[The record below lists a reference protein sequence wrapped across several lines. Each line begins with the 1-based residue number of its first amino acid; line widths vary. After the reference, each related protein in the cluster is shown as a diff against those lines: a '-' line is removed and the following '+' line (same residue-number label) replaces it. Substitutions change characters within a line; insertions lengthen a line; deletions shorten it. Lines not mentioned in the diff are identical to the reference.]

1 MTENAIPRKSLD
13 SQEFL
18 QLRQAT
24 EKIGRVLQQRL
35 KEHLTI
41 LRPLF
46 IPRKLLGTY
55 IRSSSSEEVHGSDK
69 AFAELQERYA
79 VICEEPFALPKKL
92 QPPLPPISNFL
103 ESTPFRYTLT
113 LESDSDRQV
122 VITSATRFILSFQ
135 GECPLARLKG
145 MLNGSEAR
153 QADDMR
159 QALINHLAMV
169 LFLEHFPALVR
180 LLNDLNYQVQTHRFD
195 DLGGLEAVV
204 LSVPLKTFLPPDDFI
219 VEVTQLSGIPAFQE
233 LIEKDAVSSIPDPLQ
248 EALQET

>member
-1 MTENAIPRKSLD
+1 MAAIQVPRKSLD

-24 EKIGRVLQQRL
+24 ERIGRVLQQRL

-46 IPRKLLGTY
+46 IPRKLFGTY
-55 IRSSSSEEVHGSDK
+55 IKSSSTEEVHGSDK
-69 AFAELQERYA
+69 AFAELQERYGA
-79 VICEEPFALPKKL
+79 ICDEPFALPKKL

-103 ESTPFRYTLT
+103 EGTPFQYTLA
-113 LESDSDRQV
+113 LEGNADRTV
-122 VITSATRFILSFQ
+122 LITSATRFILSYQ
-135 GECPLARLKG
+135 GECPLSRLKG
-145 MLNGSEAR
+145 MLSGSEAR

-169 LFLEHFPALVR
+169 LFLEHFPALTR
-180 LLNDLNYQVQTHRFD
+180 LLGDLHYRVETHSFP

-204 LSVPLKTFLPPDDFI
+204 LTAPLKTFLPPDNFI
-219 VEVTQLSGIPAFQE
+219 TEVTQLSGIPAFQE
-233 LIEKDAVSSIPDPLQ
+233 LIEKDAVEAIPDPLQ
-248 EALQET
+248 EALQAE

>member
-1 MTENAIPRKSLD
+1 MTIQEIPRKSLD

-24 EKIGRVLQQRL
+24 ERMGKVLQQRL

-55 IRSSSSEEVHGSDK
+55 IRSASSEEVHGSDK
-69 AFAELQERYA
+69 AFADLQERYA
-79 VICEEPFALPKKL
+79 AICEEPFALPRKL

-103 ESTPFRYTLT
+103 ESTPFQYWLT
-113 LESDSDRQV
+113 LEGDSDRSV
-122 VITSATRFILSFQ
+122 LITSATRFVISFQ
-135 GECPLARLKG
+135 SECPLARLKA
-145 MLNGSEAR
+145 MLDGSEAR
-153 QADDMR
+153 QPDDMR
-159 QALINHLAMV
+159 QALLSHLAMV
-169 LFLEHFPALVR
+169 LFLEYFPALGR
-180 LLNDLNYQVQTHRFD
+180 LLEDLNYRVETHRFA

-204 LSVPLKTFLPPDDFI
+204 LTAPLQTFLPPDDFI

-233 LIEKDAVSSIPDPLQ
+233 LIEKDAIDAIPDPLR
-248 EALQET
+248 EALRAG